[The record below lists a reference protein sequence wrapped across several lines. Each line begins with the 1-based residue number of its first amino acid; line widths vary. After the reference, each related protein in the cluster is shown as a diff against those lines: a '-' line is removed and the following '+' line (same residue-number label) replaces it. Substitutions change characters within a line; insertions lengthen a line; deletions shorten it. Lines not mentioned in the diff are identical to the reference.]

1 MFSTDKNVNTIA
13 ELLLNGKKY
22 AEMRMENAERRMVRK
37 LTAVLTGLIMG
48 AIILLVLMI
57 AVIFLSA
64 AATKALAPHLGG
76 EAMAAL
82 TVGMFHLAFLILV
95 CIKRKAWIST
105 PLSNVLSII
114 FLGEKASQ
122 AAPEAEKIAELE
134 RTIAAEYRSLTEP
147 QKPANNNMERALNA
161 ASRAWTIADGLILG
175 YKLYRKFS
183 GKRKRRSRW

>member
-22 AEMRMENAERRMVRK
+22 AEMRMETAERGMVRK

-95 CIKRKAWIST
+95 
-105 PLSNVLSII
+105 
-114 FLGEKASQ
+114 
-122 AAPEAEKIAELE
+122 
-134 RTIAAEYRSLTEP
+134 
-147 QKPANNNMERALNA
+147 
-161 ASRAWTIADGLILG
+161 
-175 YKLYRKFS
+175 
-183 GKRKRRSRW
+183 

>member
-13 ELLLNGKKY
+13 NLLINGKKY
-22 AEMRMENAERRMVRK
+22 AEMRMENAERSMVRK

-48 AIILLVLMI
+48 AIILLILMI
-57 AVIFLSA
+57 VIIFLSA
-64 AATKALAPHLGG
+64 AAAKALAPHIGG

-82 TVGMFHLAFLILV
+82 LVGMIHLALLVLI
-95 CIKRKAWIST
+95 CIKRRAWIST
-105 PLSNVLSII
+105 PLNNILGII
-114 FLGEKASQ
+114 FLGEKATQ
-122 AAPEAEKIAELE
+122 VAPEAEQIAELE
-134 RTIAAEYRSLTEP
+134 RTIAAEYKSLTEP
-147 QKPANNNMERALNA
+147 PKPANNNMERALNA